1 MPHRACYWDYWDTKV
16 NVKTYFSY
24 ILAVHWSSTF
34 HPEFG
39 TFFTWEEQQT
49 WSSLPPVCPVI
60 ASTRVQGLCSF
71 HPFSLT
77 QRWFHDLCCAVRE
90 HQQPC
95 GLHQFHMPAVPSP
108 WELSAFLPHSSLQY
122 RPSTINTNIMP
133 WYFPLLPHPGIGF
146 TLESTVLFSPAS
158 SASFWSPKP
167 SAIIAS
173 GKSAG
178 WHLYP
183 PCPSYCISPNQC
195 NFSKIQGHLHIDP
208 ILRILQTLQECARL
222 NIYHQKFPVTIP
234 QPLPQPSIVPAR
246 RQSHDTTQ
254 SSPPTS
260 HSEGLHEK
268 MQALPHA
275 NKDRVIN
282 IFSIFNLVS
291 SLTRW
296 YN

>member
-1 MPHRACYWDYWDTKV
+1 MISAM
-16 NVKTYFSY
+16 
-24 ILAVHWSSTF
+24 LQ
-34 HPEFG
+34 E
-39 TFFTWEEQQT
+39 
-49 WSSLPPVCPVI
+49 
-60 ASTRVQGLCSF
+60 
-71 HPFSLT
+71 
-77 QRWFHDLCCAVRE
+77 RE

-146 TLESTVLFSPAS
+146 TLESTVLFSPAF

-195 NFSKIQGHLHIDP
+195 NFSKIQGHLHTDP

-222 NIYHQKFPVTIP
+222 NIYHHKFPVTIHNHSLNP
-234 QPLPQPSIVPAR
+234 VSFQLADDPMTPHSRLLPPLTLKGFMKKCKHYLMLIR
-246 RQSHDTTQ
+246 I
-254 SSPPTS
+254 
-260 HSEGLHEK
+260 GWL
-268 MQALPHA
+268 
-275 NKDRVIN
+275 
-282 IFSIFNLVS
+282 IFSLYLILSAHSLGDIINEWMSIQICIPTRS
-291 SLTRW
+291 SVLRDILCSV
-296 YN
+296 